1 MSRISKLMKGQG
13 FTKTFPSIY
22 IQSMI
27 NRFLVMEFINFIS
40 EWFLKKQNKQ
50 KNNNKKQKQK
60 KQQKL
65 TLSSKRGN
73 LQSSILLILS
83 TAAPIITQTRVL

>member
-27 NRFLVMEFINFIS
+27 KSIFGHGVYKFYTRVIS
-40 EWFLKKQNKQ
+40 QKTKQKKKQQQ
-50 KNNNKKQKQK
+50 KTKNK

-73 LQSSILLILS
+73 LQSSILFILS
-83 TAAPIITQTRVL
+83 TAAPIIMQTGVL

>member
-1 MSRISKLMKGQG
+1 MKGQG

-73 LQSSILLILS
+73 LQSLVLFILS